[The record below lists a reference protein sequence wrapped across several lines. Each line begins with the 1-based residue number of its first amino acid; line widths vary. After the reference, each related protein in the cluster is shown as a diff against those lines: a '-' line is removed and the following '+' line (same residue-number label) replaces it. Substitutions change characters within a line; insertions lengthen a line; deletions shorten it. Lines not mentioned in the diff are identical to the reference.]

1 VKETLPPAAL
11 DLGSGEEPPPRE
23 SRKATAVSTNEEKAG
38 LDFLDF
44 LFTVAISVGLT
55 PEVLNGATGLLSEKW
70 QVEGRWPN
78 HLEWIQ
84 IGVFIVGFLNL
95 TLSWFGY
102 HASIRSRPLNYF
114 SGYGLVRFML
124 DVLLVIVYGII
135 LIKYRSPNVVFFL
148 LWLVW
153 LIFVIWDVLKVREY
167 WRPEP
172 AADGKYF
179 GPQWDS
185 ARTDCPSEYK
195 AKTVLKVFR
204 REFVTLFW
212 FLILCVIVLVRTRAN
227 WNEWIFIIAA
237 ASVTVF
243 YRFNKNHAMWE
254 RIFGVSNE

>member
-1 VKETLPPAAL
+1 MKEPPPPPPAAP
-11 DLGSGEEPPPRE
+11 DLGNGELPPPASQE
-23 SRKATAVSTNEEKAG
+23 ATAMSRNEEKAG

-78 HLEWIQ
+78 GVEWIQ
-84 IGVFIVGFLNL
+84 IGVFIVGFFNL

-114 SGYGLVRFML
+114 SGYGLARFML
-124 DVLLVIVYGII
+124 DVSLVIVYGII

-148 LWLVW
+148 LLLVW
-153 LIFVIWDVLKVREY
+153 LIFVIWDVLKIREY
-167 WRPEP
+167 WRPESG
-172 AADGKYF
+172 AVGKYF
-179 GPQWDS
+179 GLQWDS
-185 ARTDCPSEYK
+185 ARTDCPSENR

-212 FLILCVIVLVRTRAN
+212 FLILLVIVLVRYCAN
-227 WNEWIFIIAA
+227 WNEWVFIIAA
-237 ASVTVF
+237 TGLTVL
-243 YRFNKNHAMWE
+243 YRVNKNYAMWE
-254 RIFGVSNE
+254 RIFGVSK